1 MVKTVRVHLS
11 DAAHQEWLVIKGDHT
26 WYQVL
31 GRGIEV
37 TEHFS
42 DKEWSQV
49 LMGVTDNHE

>member
-11 DAAHQEWLVIKGDHT
+11 DADHQEWLKIKGGHT

-42 DKEWSQV
+42 DKEWSQAQMDV
-49 LMGVTDNHE
+49 IEK